1 MAAVNKEDIFKE
13 QDNQAT
19 RLLGNEGE
27 GVIQEK
33 RGGGGVQQQN
43 KSSYVIGLSMG

>member
-33 RGGGGVQQQN
+33 RGGGVQQQN